1 MEVETEDSDYVAYI
15 EDIQRLFC
23 HQMTIRDLCQRNNAA
38 DKAAGQCR
46 GDICVYIDGSRLLV
60 DVTVADATAPSYRAL
75 PPRPGSYLR
84 MLFVDN
90 FLKKNPNY
98 TTTVSFSVYIL

>member
-1 MEVETEDSDYVAYI
+1 MQPTRPPD
-15 EDIQRLFC
+15 
-23 HQMTIRDLCQRNNAA
+23 NAVVTFA
-38 DKAAGQCR
+38 FTSMALAC
-46 GDICVYIDGSRLLV
+46 LLV

-98 TTTVSFSVYIL
+98 TTTVSFSVYIVSSNTV